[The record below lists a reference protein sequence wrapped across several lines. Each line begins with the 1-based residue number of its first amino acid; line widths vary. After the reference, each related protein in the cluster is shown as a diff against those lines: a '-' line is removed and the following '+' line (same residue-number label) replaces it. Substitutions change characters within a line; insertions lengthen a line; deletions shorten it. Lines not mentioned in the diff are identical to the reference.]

1 MKRSVKHSVGAGLAF
16 VAALA
21 MLAFLFAGTGNAA
34 STRTVIILLV
44 LTGLC
49 TAVFVV
55 ELVLAASVAKPAP
68 KLTTAQMPT
77 PAALRTEKAAADQ
90 R

>member
-1 MKRSVKHSVGAGLAF
+1 MNRSVKHYVGAGLAF

-34 STRTVIILLV
+34 STRTVIILLA

-55 ELVLAASVAKPAP
+55 ELVLAASVARPAP
-68 KLTTAQMPT
+68 KLKTAQIPT
-77 PAALRTEKAAADQ
+77 PAALRNQNTADK